1 MIAGR
6 RRSAR
11 VAGMTPPLDPALP
24 LEDLKAFLR
33 FPSISTQLEHAPDLD
48 SCAEW
53 LREKLTAIGLTATI
67 HTTPGSP
74 VVVAH
79 SPRDPAKRT
88 VLIYGHYDVQPAE
101 PLGSWTTPP
110 FEPRVE
116 EGRVYARGA
125 ADNKGQ
131 ILAHILGVAETLREH
146 GELPVNVIFLI
157 EGEEEIGSPN
167 LTEFL
172 REHREE
178 LACDLVAISDTA
190 MAPGNKPALTY
201 ALRGV
206 AAMELIVRGP
216 ARDLHS
222 GLFGGAVANPAAVVG
237 RLIAS
242 LHDDDG
248 RVRIPGFYDAVRLLA
263 PWERE
268 AAADLEAATGG
279 DDSIRELAGVTE
291 LVGEKGF
298 TTTERIGARPTAEVN
313 GIGGG
318 YQGAGTK
325 TVLPR
330 EAFAKLTV
338 RLVADQD
345 PAVILAAAEE
355 YLRRQTPPGVLLEIV
370 TGHSGASYQSDPNSP
385 DGLAARKALAGAF
398 GAEPLLLRDG
408 GSIPILATLK
418 EILGVDSYLLGL
430 ANPDSRIHSPDENM
444 LVENFLGGIRMSRLL
459 LHELAGTSS
468 TR

>member
-1 MIAGR
+1 M
-6 RRSAR
+6 SAQIDLQNEP
-11 VAGMTPPLDPALP
+11 V
-24 LEDLKAFLR
+24 EELKAFLR
-33 FPSISTQLEHAPDLD
+33 FPSISTQPEHAPDLD

-53 LREKLTAIGLTATI
+53 LREKLSSIGLEAAV
-67 HTTPGSP
+67 HSTPGSP
-74 VVVAH
+74 VVVAAT
-79 SPRDPAKRT
+79 PRDPAKRT
-88 VLIYGHYDVQPAE
+88 VLIYGHYDVQPPD
-101 PLGSWTTPP
+101 PLEGWTSPP
-110 FEPRVE
+110 FEPRIE
-116 EGRVYARGA
+116 ESRIYARGA

-131 ILAHILGVAETLREH
+131 ILAHILGVAETLREK
-146 GELPVNVIFLI
+146 GSLPVNVIFLI

-167 LTEFL
+167 LEEFL

-201 ALRGV
+201 ALRGI
-206 AAMELIVRGP
+206 AAMELVVRGP

-222 GLFGGAVANPAAVVG
+222 GLFGGAVANPVTVLS

-242 LHDDDG
+242 LHDENG
-248 RVRIPGFYDAVRLLA
+248 RVRIPGFYDAVRPLE
-263 PWERE
+263 PWERT
-268 AAADLEAATGG
+268 AASDLEKASGG
-279 DDSIRELAGVTE
+279 DDAIRELAGVTQ

-298 TTTERIGARPTAEVN
+298 STIERIGARPTAEVN

-325 TVLPR
+325 TVLPK
-330 EAFAKLTV
+330 EAFAKLTF

-345 PAVILAAAEE
+345 PSVILAAAEE
-355 YLRRQTPPGVLLEIV
+355 YLRSQTPPGVLLEVI
-370 TGHSGASYQSDPNSP
+370 TGHSGAAYQSDPNSP

-444 LVENFLGGIRMSRLL
+444 LIENFLGGIRMNRILL
-459 LHELAGTSS
+459 EELAREIGG
-468 TR
+468 

>member
-1 MIAGR
+1 M
-6 RRSAR
+6 SAQIDLQNEP
-11 VAGMTPPLDPALP
+11 V
-24 LEDLKAFLR
+24 EELKAFLR
-33 FPSISTQLEHAPDLD
+33 FPSISTQPEHAPDLD

-53 LREKLTAIGLTATI
+53 LREKLSSIGLEATV
-67 HTTPGSP
+67 HSTPGSP
-74 VVVAH
+74 VVVAAT
-79 SPRDPAKRT
+79 PRDPAKRT
-88 VLIYGHYDVQPAE
+88 VLIYGHYDVQPPE
-101 PLGSWTTPP
+101 PLEGWTTPP
-110 FEPRVE
+110 FEPRIE
-116 EGRVYARGA
+116 EGRIYARGA

-131 ILAHILGVAETLREH
+131 ILAHILGVAATLREK
-146 GELPVNVIFLI
+146 GSLPVNVIFLI

-167 LTEFL
+167 LEEFL
-172 REHREE
+172 REHRGE
-178 LACDLVAISDTA
+178 LVCDLVAISDTA

-201 ALRGV
+201 ALRGI
-206 AAMELIVRGP
+206 AAMELVVRGP

-222 GLFGGAVANPAAVVG
+222 GLFGGAVANPVTVLS

-242 LHDDDG
+242 LHDENG
-248 RVRIPGFYDAVRLLA
+248 RVRIPGFYDAVRPLE
-263 PWERE
+263 PWERT
-268 AAADLEAATGG
+268 AASDLEKASGG
-279 DDSIRELAGVTE
+279 DDAIRELAGVTQ

-298 TTTERIGARPTAEVN
+298 STIERIGARPTAEVN

-325 TVLPR
+325 TVLPK
-330 EAFAKLTV
+330 EAFAKLTF

-345 PAVILAAAEE
+345 PAVILAVAEE
-355 YLRRQTPPGVLLEIV
+355 YLRSQTPPGVLLEVI
-370 TGHSGASYQSDPNSP
+370 TGHSGAAYQSDPNSP

-444 LVENFLGGIRMSRLL
+444 LIPNFLGGIRMNRILL
-459 LHELAGTSS
+459 EELA
-468 TR
+468 R

>member
-1 MIAGR
+1 M
-6 RRSAR
+6 SAQTDLQNEP
-11 VAGMTPPLDPALP
+11 V
-24 LEDLKAFLR
+24 EELKAFLR
-33 FPSISTQLEHAPDLD
+33 FPSISTQPEHAPDLD

-53 LREKLTAIGLTATI
+53 LREKLSSIGLSATV
-67 HTTPGSP
+67 HSTPGSP
-74 VVVAH
+74 VVVAAT
-79 SPRDPAKRT
+79 PRDPAKRT
-88 VLIYGHYDVQPAE
+88 VLIYGHYDVQPPE
-101 PLGSWTTPP
+101 PLGGWTTLP
-110 FEPRVE
+110 FEPRIE
-116 EGRVYARGA
+116 EGRIYARGA

-131 ILAHILGVAETLREH
+131 ILAHILGVAETLREI
-146 GELPVNVIFLI
+146 GSLPVNVIFLI

-167 LTEFL
+167 LEEFL

-201 ALRGV
+201 ALRGI
-206 AAMELIVRGP
+206 AAMELVVRGP

-222 GLFGGAVANPAAVVG
+222 GLFGGAVANPVTVLS

-242 LHDDDG
+242 LHDENG
-248 RVRIPGFYDAVRLLA
+248 RVRIPGFYDAVRPLE
-263 PWERE
+263 PWERT
-268 AAADLEAATGG
+268 AASDLEKASGG
-279 DDSIRELAGVTE
+279 DDAIRELAGVTQ

-298 TTTERIGARPTAEVN
+298 STIERIGARPTAEVN

-325 TVLPR
+325 TVLPK
-330 EAFAKLTV
+330 EAFAKLTF

-345 PAVILAAAEE
+345 PALILAAAEE
-355 YLRRQTPPGVLLEIV
+355 YLRSQTPPGVLLEVI
-370 TGHSGASYQSDPNSP
+370 TGHSGAAYQSDANSP
-385 DGLAARKALAGAF
+385 DGLASRKALAGAF

-418 EILGVDSYLLGL
+418 DILGVDSYLLGL

-444 LVENFLGGIRMSRLL
+444 LIENFLGGIRMNRILL
-459 LHELAGTSS
+459 QELARDIGG
-468 TR
+468 

>member
-1 MIAGR
+1 M
-6 RRSAR
+6 SAPIDLQNEP
-11 VAGMTPPLDPALP
+11 V
-24 LEDLKAFLR
+24 EELKAFLR
-33 FPSISTQLEHAPDLD
+33 FPSISTQPEHAPDLD

-53 LREKLTAIGLTATI
+53 LREKLSSIGLEAAV
-67 HTTPGSP
+67 HSTPGSP
-74 VVVAH
+74 VVVAAT
-79 SPRDPAKRT
+79 PRDPAKRT
-88 VLIYGHYDVQPAE
+88 VLIYGHYDVQPPE
-101 PLGSWTTPP
+101 PLEGWTTPP
-110 FEPRVE
+110 FEPRIE
-116 EGRVYARGA
+116 EGRIYARGA

-131 ILAHILGVAETLREH
+131 ILAHILGVAETLREK
-146 GELPVNVIFLI
+146 GALPVNVIFLI

-167 LTEFL
+167 LEEFL

-201 ALRGV
+201 ALRGI
-206 AAMELIVRGP
+206 AAMELVVRGP

-222 GLFGGAVANPAAVVG
+222 GLFGGAVANPVTVLS

-242 LHDDDG
+242 LHDENG
-248 RVRIPGFYDAVRLLA
+248 RVRIPGFYDAVRPLE
-263 PWERE
+263 PWERT
-268 AAADLEAATGG
+268 AASDLEKASGG
-279 DDSIRELAGVTE
+279 DDAIRELAGVTQ

-298 TTTERIGARPTAEVN
+298 STIERIGARPTAEVN

-325 TVLPR
+325 TVLPK
-330 EAFAKLTV
+330 EAFAKLTF

-355 YLRRQTPPGVLLEIV
+355 YLRSQTPPGVLLEVI
-370 TGHSGASYQSDPNSP
+370 TGHSGAAYQSDPNSP

-398 GAEPLLLRDG
+398 GADPLLLRDG

-444 LVENFLGGIRMSRLL
+444 LIENFLGGIRMNRILL
-459 LHELAGTSS
+459 EELARDIGG
-468 TR
+468 

>member
-1 MIAGR
+1 MDQ
-6 RRSAR
+6 
-11 VAGMTPPLDPALP
+11 LDPLHK
-24 LEDLKAFLR
+24 LQELLR
-33 FPSISTQLEHAPDLD
+33 FPSVSTQPDHAPDLL

-53 LREKLTAIGLTATI
+53 LRELLTGIGLTASVYS
-67 HTTPGSP
+67 TPGLP
-74 VVVAH
+74 VVLAAT
-79 SPRDPAKRT
+79 PRDPAKKT
-88 VLIYGHYDVQPAE
+88 VLIYGHYDVQPPD
-101 PLGSWTTPP
+101 PLDGWTTPP
-110 FEPRVE
+110 FEPRITD
-116 EGRVYARGA
+116 GRIYARGA

-131 ILAHILGVAETLREH
+131 ILAHILGVAETLREK
-146 GELPVNVIFLI
+146 GVLPVNVIFLI

-167 LTEFL
+167 LADFL

-201 ALRGV
+201 ALRGI

-222 GLFGGAVANPAAVVG
+222 GLFGGAVANPVTVLA
-237 RLIAS
+237 RLLS
-242 LHDDDG
+242 TLHDAKG
-248 RVRIPGFYDAVRLLA
+248 RVLIPGFYDAVRPLA

-268 AAADLEAATGG
+268 AAADLEKAAGG
-279 DDSIRELAGVTE
+279 DAAIKELAGVTD
-291 LVGEKGF
+291 LFGEEGF
-298 TTTERIGARPTAEVN
+298 STIERIGARPTAEIN

-325 TVLPR
+325 TVLPK
-330 EAFAKLTV
+330 EAFAKLTF

-355 YLRRQTPPGVLLEIV
+355 YLRSKCPAGVLLEV
-370 TGHSGASYQSDPNSP
+370 MTGHSGGAYQNDPNSL
-385 DGLAARKALAGAF
+385 DGLATRKALAGAF

-418 EILGVDSYLLGL
+418 EILGVDSHLLGL

-444 LVENFLGGIRMSRLL
+444 LIENFLGGIRMNRILL
-459 LHELAGTSS
+459 EELGKV
-468 TR
+468 

>member
-1 MIAGR
+1 M
-6 RRSAR
+6 S
-11 VAGMTPPLDPALP
+11 TPIELLS
-24 LEDLKAFLR
+24 EFLR
-33 FPSISTQLEHAPDLD
+33 FPSISTQPEHAPDLV

-53 LREKLTAIGLTATI
+53 LQALLSRIGLDAALY
-67 HTTPGSP
+67 TTLGSP
-74 VVVAH
+74 VVVAR
-79 SPRDPAKRT
+79 SPQDSAKRT
-88 VLIYGHYDVQPAE
+88 ILIYGHYDVQPPE
-101 PLGSWTTPP
+101 PLEGWTTPP
-110 FEPRVE
+110 FEPRNE
-116 EGRVYARGA
+116 DGRIYARGS

-131 ILAHILGVAETLREH
+131 ILAHILGVAETLKEK

-167 LTEFL
+167 LESFL
-172 REHREE
+172 REYCDE
-178 LACDLVAISDTA
+178 LKCDLVAISDTA

-201 ALRGV
+201 ALRGI

-222 GLFGGAVANPAAVVG
+222 GLFGGAVANPATVVA

-242 LHDDDG
+242 LHDAEG
-248 RVRIPGFYDAVRLLA
+248 HVQIPGFYDAVRPLEA
-263 PWERE
+263 WERD
-268 AAADLEAATGG
+268 AAAALDEASGG
-279 DDSIRELAGVTE
+279 DEAIKNLAGVTE

-298 TTTERIGARPTAEVN
+298 TTIERIGARPTAEVN

-325 TVLPR
+325 TVLPSQ
-330 EAFAKLTV
+330 AFAKLTF

-345 PAVILAAAEE
+345 PSVILNAAEE
-355 YLRRQTPPGVLLEIV
+355 YLRSQTPAGVLLEII
-370 TGHSGASYQSDPNSP
+370 TGHSGAAYQSDPNSP
-385 DGLAARKALAGAF
+385 DGITARKALAEAF

-430 ANPDSRIHSPDENM
+430 ANPDSQIHSPDENM
-444 LVENFLGGIRMSRLL
+444 LVANFLGGIRMNRILL
-459 LHELAGTSS
+459 EELAH
-468 TR
+468 

>member
-1 MIAGR
+1 MDQ
-6 RRSAR
+6 
-11 VAGMTPPLDPALP
+11 LDP
-24 LEDLKAFLR
+24 LEKLQEFLR
-33 FPSISTQLEHAPDLD
+33 FPSVSTQPEHAPDLL

-53 LREKLTAIGLTATI
+53 LRELLSGIGLNASVHSTA
-67 HTTPGSP
+67 GSP
-74 VVVAH
+74 VVLA
-79 SPRDPAKRT
+79 STLRDPSKRS
-88 VLIYGHYDVQPAE
+88 VLIYGHYDVQPPD
-101 PLGSWTTPP
+101 PLDGWTTPP
-110 FEPRVE
+110 FEPRIA
-116 EGRVYARGA
+116 EGRIYARGA

-131 ILAHILGVAETLREH
+131 ILAHILGVAETLREN
-146 GELPVNVIFLI
+146 GSLPVNLIFLI

-167 LTEFL
+167 LADFL

-201 ALRGV
+201 ALRGI

-222 GLFGGAVANPAAVVG
+222 GLFGGAVANPVTVLA
-237 RLIAS
+237 RLLS
-242 LHDDDG
+242 TLHDDKG
-248 RVRIPGFYDAVRLLA
+248 HVLIPGFYDAVRPLS

-268 AAADLEAATGG
+268 AAADLEKAAGG
-279 DDSIRELAGVTE
+279 DAAIRELAGVPE
-291 LVGEKGF
+291 LFGEEGF
-298 TTTERIGARPTAEVN
+298 STIERIGARPTAEVN

-325 TVLPR
+325 TVLPK
-330 EAFAKLTV
+330 EAFAKLTF

-345 PAVILAAAEE
+345 PAVILTAAEE
-355 YLRRQTPPGVLLEIV
+355 YLRKQTPPGVLLEVI
-370 TGHSGASYQSDPNSP
+370 TGHSGAAYQNDPNSP
-385 DGLAARKALAGAF
+385 DGLAARKALKGAF

-418 EILGVDSYLLGL
+418 EILGVDSHLLGL

-444 LVENFLGGIRMSRLL
+444 LIENFLGGIRMNRILL
-459 LHELAGTSS
+459 EELARDIGG
-468 TR
+468 

>member
-1 MIAGR
+1 M
-6 RRSAR
+6 SAQTDLQNEP
-11 VAGMTPPLDPALP
+11 V
-24 LEDLKAFLR
+24 EELKAFLR
-33 FPSISTQLEHAPDLD
+33 FPSISTQPEHAPDLD

-53 LREKLTAIGLTATI
+53 LREKLSSIGLEAAV
-67 HTTPGSP
+67 HSTPGSP
-74 VVVAH
+74 VVVAAT
-79 SPRDPAKRT
+79 PRDPAKRT
-88 VLIYGHYDVQPAE
+88 VLIYGHYDVQPPD
-101 PLGSWTTPP
+101 PLEGWTTPP
-110 FEPRVE
+110 FEPRIE
-116 EGRVYARGA
+116 EGRIYARGA
-125 ADNKGQ
+125 SDNKGQ
-131 ILAHILGVAETLREH
+131 ILAHILGVAETLREK
-146 GELPVNVIFLI
+146 GALPVNVIFLI

-167 LTEFL
+167 LEEFL

-201 ALRGV
+201 ALRGI
-206 AAMELIVRGP
+206 AAMELVVRGP

-222 GLFGGAVANPAAVVG
+222 GLFGGAVANPVTVLS

-242 LHDDDG
+242 LHDENG
-248 RVRIPGFYDAVRLLA
+248 RVRIPGFYDAVRPLE
-263 PWERE
+263 PWERT
-268 AAADLEAATGG
+268 AASDLEKASGG
-279 DDSIRELAGVTE
+279 DDAIRELAGVTQ

-298 TTTERIGARPTAEVN
+298 STIERIGARPTAEVN

-325 TVLPR
+325 TVLPK

-355 YLRRQTPPGVLLEIV
+355 YLRSQTPPGVLLEVI
-370 TGHSGASYQSDPNSP
+370 TGHSGAAYQSDPNSP

-398 GAEPLLLRDG
+398 GADPLLLRDG

-444 LVENFLGGIRMSRLL
+444 LIENFLGGIRMNRILL
-459 LHELAGTSS
+459 EELARDIRG
-468 TR
+468 

>member
-1 MIAGR
+1 M
-6 RRSAR
+6 SAQIDLQNEP
-11 VAGMTPPLDPALP
+11 V
-24 LEDLKAFLR
+24 EELKAFLR
-33 FPSISTQLEHAPDLD
+33 FPSISTQPEHAPDLD

-53 LREKLTAIGLTATI
+53 LREKLSSIGLEAAV
-67 HTTPGSP
+67 HSTPGSP
-74 VVVAH
+74 VVVAVT
-79 SPRDPAKRT
+79 PRDPAKRT
-88 VLIYGHYDVQPAE
+88 VLIYGHYDVQPPE
-101 PLGSWTTPP
+101 PLEGWTTPP
-110 FEPRVE
+110 FEPRIE
-116 EGRVYARGA
+116 EGRIYARGA

-131 ILAHILGVAETLREH
+131 ILAHILGVAETLREK
-146 GELPVNVIFLI
+146 GSLPVNVIFLI

-167 LTEFL
+167 LEEFL

-201 ALRGV
+201 ALRGI
-206 AAMELIVRGP
+206 AAMELVVRGP

-222 GLFGGAVANPAAVVG
+222 GLFGGAVANPVTVLS

-242 LHDDDG
+242 LHDENG
-248 RVRIPGFYDAVRLLA
+248 RVRIPGFFDAVRPLE
-263 PWERE
+263 PWERT
-268 AAADLEAATGG
+268 AASDLEKASGG
-279 DDSIRELAGVTE
+279 DDAIRELAGVTQ

-298 TTTERIGARPTAEVN
+298 STIERIGARPTAEVN

-325 TVLPR
+325 TVLPK
-330 EAFAKLTV
+330 EAFAKLTF

-355 YLRRQTPPGVLLEIV
+355 YLRSQTPPGVLLEVI
-370 TGHSGASYQSDPNSP
+370 TGHSGAAYQSDPNSP

-444 LVENFLGGIRMSRLL
+444 LIENFLGGIRMNRRLL
-459 LHELAGTSS
+459 EELGNAG
-468 TR
+468 

>member
-1 MIAGR
+1 
-6 RRSAR
+6 
-11 VAGMTPPLDPALP
+11 
-24 LEDLKAFLR
+24 
-33 FPSISTQLEHAPDLD
+33 
-48 SCAEW
+48 
-53 LREKLTAIGLTATI
+53 
-67 HTTPGSP
+67 
-74 VVVAH
+74 
-79 SPRDPAKRT
+79 
-88 VLIYGHYDVQPAE
+88 
-101 PLGSWTTPP
+101 
-110 FEPRVE
+110 
-116 EGRVYARGA
+116 
-125 ADNKGQ
+125 
-131 ILAHILGVAETLREH
+131 
-146 GELPVNVIFLI
+146 VNVIFLI

-167 LTEFL
+167 LAEFL
-172 REHREE
+172 EEHREE

-201 ALRGV
+201 ALRGI

-222 GLFGGAVANPAAVVG
+222 GLFGGAVANPATVVS
-237 RLIAS
+237 RLLAS
-242 LHDDDG
+242 LHDAEG
-248 RVRIPGFYDAVRLLA
+248 RVRIPGFYDDVRPLA
-263 PWERE
+263 PWERV
-268 AAADLEAATGG
+268 AAAELETATGG
-279 DDSIRELAGVTE
+279 DEAIRELAGVTE
-291 LVGEKGF
+291 LVGEEGF

-325 TVLPR
+325 TVLPK
-330 EAFAKLTV
+330 EAFAKLTF

-370 TGHSGASYQSDPNSP
+370 TGHSGAAYQSDPNSP

-459 LHELAGTSS
+459 LAELGRLRS
-468 TR
+468 TH

>member
-1 MIAGR
+1 M
-6 RRSAR
+6 SAQIDLQNEP
-11 VAGMTPPLDPALP
+11 V
-24 LEDLKAFLR
+24 EELKAFLR
-33 FPSISTQLEHAPDLD
+33 FPSISTQPEHAPDLD

-53 LREKLTAIGLTATI
+53 LREKLSSIGLEAAV
-67 HTTPGSP
+67 HSTPGSP
-74 VVVAH
+74 VVVAAT
-79 SPRDPAKRT
+79 PRDPAKRT
-88 VLIYGHYDVQPAE
+88 VLIYGHYDVQPPE
-101 PLGSWTTPP
+101 PLEGWTTPP
-110 FEPRVE
+110 FEPRIE
-116 EGRVYARGA
+116 EGRIYARGA

-131 ILAHILGVAETLREH
+131 ILAHILGVAETLREK
-146 GELPVNVIFLI
+146 GSLPVNVIFLI

-167 LTEFL
+167 LEEFL

-201 ALRGV
+201 ALRGI
-206 AAMELIVRGP
+206 AAMELVVRGP

-222 GLFGGAVANPAAVVG
+222 GLFGGAVANPVTVLS

-242 LHDDDG
+242 LHDENG
-248 RVRIPGFYDAVRLLA
+248 RVRIPGFYDAVRPLE
-263 PWERE
+263 PWERT
-268 AAADLEAATGG
+268 AASDLEKASGG
-279 DDSIRELAGVTE
+279 DDAIRELAGVTQ

-298 TTTERIGARPTAEVN
+298 STIERIGARPTAEVN

-325 TVLPR
+325 TVLPK
-330 EAFAKLTV
+330 EAFAKLTF

-355 YLRRQTPPGVLLEIV
+355 YLRSQTPPGVLLEVI
-370 TGHSGASYQSDPNSP
+370 TGHSGAAYQSDPNSP

-444 LVENFLGGIRMSRLL
+444 LIENFLGGIRMNRRLL
-459 LHELAGTSS
+459 EELGNAG
-468 TR
+468 

>member
-1 MIAGR
+1 M
-6 RRSAR
+6 SAQIDLQNEP
-11 VAGMTPPLDPALP
+11 V
-24 LEDLKAFLR
+24 EELKAFLR
-33 FPSISTQLEHAPDLD
+33 FPSISTQPEHAPDLD

-53 LREKLTAIGLTATI
+53 LREKLSSIGLEAAV
-67 HTTPGSP
+67 HSTPGSP
-74 VVVAH
+74 VVVAAT
-79 SPRDPAKRT
+79 PRDPAKRT
-88 VLIYGHYDVQPAE
+88 VLIYGHYDVQPPD
-101 PLGSWTTPP
+101 PLEGWTTPP
-110 FEPRVE
+110 FEPRIE
-116 EGRVYARGA
+116 ESRIYARGA

-131 ILAHILGVAETLREH
+131 ILAHILGVAETLREK
-146 GELPVNVIFLI
+146 GSLPVNVIFLI

-167 LTEFL
+167 LEEFL

-201 ALRGV
+201 ALRGI
-206 AAMELIVRGP
+206 AAMELVVRGP

-222 GLFGGAVANPAAVVG
+222 GLFGGAVANPVTVLSL
-237 RLIAS
+237 LIAS
-242 LHDDDG
+242 LHDENG
-248 RVRIPGFYDAVRLLA
+248 RVRIPGFYDTVRPLE
-263 PWERE
+263 PWERT
-268 AAADLEAATGG
+268 AASDLEKVSGG
-279 DDSIRELAGVTE
+279 DDAIRELAGVTQ

-298 TTTERIGARPTAEVN
+298 STIERIGARPTAEVN

-325 TVLPR
+325 TVLPK
-330 EAFAKLTV
+330 EAFAKLTF

-345 PAVILAAAEE
+345 PSVILAAAEE
-355 YLRRQTPPGVLLEIV
+355 YLRSQTSPGVLLEVI
-370 TGHSGASYQSDPNSP
+370 TGHSGAAYQSDPNSP

-444 LVENFLGGIRMSRLL
+444 LIENFLGGIRMNRILL
-459 LHELAGTSS
+459 EELAREIGG
-468 TR
+468 